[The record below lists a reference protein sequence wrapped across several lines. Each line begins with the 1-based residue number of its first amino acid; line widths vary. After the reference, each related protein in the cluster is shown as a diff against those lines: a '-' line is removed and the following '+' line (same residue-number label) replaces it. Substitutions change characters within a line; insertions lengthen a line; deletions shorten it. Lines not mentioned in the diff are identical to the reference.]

1 MGNVKVKKLLGVL
14 LGAFIGFFFFIN
26 TIACLVYCLIKKKYK
41 LGAVVFLLCVGQ
53 LIMIIAMGSG
63 PNDEQ
68 LADINLFSNQL
79 NKELS
84 KMELTKTNLIKFG
97 EFKVVMN
104 KHLEKVTVDSNNKD
118 GNLAGLFRKISS
130 RNLSQA
136 QNKLLDEYI
145 VNSFEIYQKGLDNIN
160 APENKYGNA
169 NLSIEDQRKLEVLT
183 KEFARGSYTSEVG
196 ENGLVVL
203 FFGLSYFLTF
213 LLTIY
218 FYKDIFVNKEVDV
231 QGNIGNQFSNNYYG
245 FNDRSTSVNG
255 EQISTILDD
264 VIAKETKVETPKIS
278 AFKINIEGQDKI
290 AELAGVG
297 AIQAMNIVNERRNN
311 GYFKNMDDFRRR
323 ISLSDRVHNG
333 LAEQL
338 DFSMPEERRGGKGR
352 VVEF

>member
-1 MGNVKVKKLLGVL
+1 MGNVKLKKLLGVL

-53 LIMIIAMGSG
+53 LVMIIAMGSG
-63 PNDEQ
+63 PNEKQ

-104 KHLEKVTVDSNNKD
+104 KHLEKVTVDSNNID
-118 GNLAGLFRKISS
+118 GDLAGLFRKIST

-145 VNSFEIYQKGLDNIN
+145 VNSFEIYQQGLDNIN
-160 APENKYGNA
+160 TPENKYGNA
-169 NLSIEDQRKLEVLT
+169 NLSIKDQRKLEVLT

-196 ENGLVVL
+196 ENGLLVL

-213 LLTIY
+213 LLTVY
-218 FYKDIFVNKEVDV
+218 FYRNIFINDQVDTSASD
-231 QGNIGNQFSNNYYG
+231 QFSNRYSA
-245 FNDRSTSVNG
+245 FNDNANLVDND
-255 EQISTILDD
+255 QFSTILSD
-264 VIAKETKVETPKIS
+264 VTEKETKVETPKIIS
-278 AFKINIEGQDKI
+278 FKINMESQDKI

-297 AIQAMNIVNERRNN
+297 AIQAMNIVNERRDN

-323 ISLSDRVHNG
+323 INLSERVHNG
-333 LAEQL
+333 LAAQL